1 MTREGPRTFTA
12 EEKALL
18 YRTILLNP
26 YIPHR
31 PFRQQA
37 EFLCDTSDEVFYG
50 GSAGGGKS
58 DALLMGALQYVE
70 EPGYSALILRRTYPE
85 LTQEGGLI
93 DRSHE
98 WLEGT
103 DAEWSES
110 KKQWIFPSGA
120 TLQFGH
126 MEYEK
131 DKYRY
136 QGSAYHFIG
145 FDELTQFTETQYR
158 FMFRSLRKDSD
169 DWLPLR
175 MRATGNP
182 GGLGHDWVKERF
194 IEGDKKFIPS
204 SWRENPYLDRGAY
217 ERALDE
223 LDPVMRQ
230 YLKYGDWD
238 YIPAKGELFDFNILE
253 SLIADFD
260 PCEVDYRRLVR
271 GVDFAVTGSGD
282 RTAMTL
288 IGAREGMEAYDILD
302 CRVYQGTQPE
312 QILLSVIGDDLDL
325 YGPLG
330 VEYVIEKEPGS
341 SGEFTERYIKE
352 LVEAEHG
359 PDVTLTFERPVKN
372 KFNRA
377 RPLSRA
383 VNNGLVRLLRG
394 GWNDEFIRELAQF
407 SSDESLY
414 QYDDIVDSA
423 SLSFNTVRGRGAELS
438 ITF

>member
-37 EFLCDTSDEVFYG
+37 EFLCDTSDEVFDG

-182 GGLGHDWVKERF
+182 GGVGHEWVKTRF
-194 IEGDKKFIPS
+194 ITGEKTFIPS
-204 SWRENPYLDRGAY
+204 TWRENPYLDRGAY